1 MIAAGKAPEDQA
13 GQPQGAQKT
22 TATMTDFHQAAAAIE
37 VRIRDLAQ
45 LFNSL
50 DPAPFHERD
59 LDRDAED
66 YIVSWARELPPDA
79 PLQICVHLPVDEAAK
94 AEQSGLALVLSHYFD
109 ERAGAFEREL
119 RENFRNGWHYLRIGV
134 PILIVCL
141 IGNQIVQLVLGAGP
155 LARAIQESFLI
166 VGWVANWKPLE
177 TFLYDW
183 WPLRRRRDLY
193 RRLQNAEIVLVRT

>member
-1 MIAAGKAPEDQA
+1 MANFNQTAAV
-13 GQPQGAQKT
+13 
-22 TATMTDFHQAAAAIE
+22 IE

-66 YIVSWARELPPDA
+66 YIVSWARELPHDA
-79 PLQICVHLPVDEAAK
+79 PLQISVHLPAQEAIK
-94 AEQSGLALVLSHYFD
+94 AEQSGLALALSHYFD
-109 ERAGAFEREL
+109 ERAAAFEREL

-134 PILIVCL
+134 PILIACL